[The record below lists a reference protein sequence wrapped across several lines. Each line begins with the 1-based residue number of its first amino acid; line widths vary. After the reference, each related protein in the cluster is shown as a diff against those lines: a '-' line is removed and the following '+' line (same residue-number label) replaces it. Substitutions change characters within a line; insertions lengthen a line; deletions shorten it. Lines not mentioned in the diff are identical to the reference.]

1 MIESTVVSV
10 SQVKDLFDEQCNDI
24 GKFLDRN
31 PNMYKAAI
39 ATNHV
44 VKAIMVFATMTWSP
58 LSAPVTGCAM
68 LASSLLYRASV
79 ERFCSFRFTVM
90 SLLGAA
96 AIGMTVPAL
105 TAVAAGTAF
114 TSIEAAFSTFAELVP
129 IGLYCTGVVILSGK
143 DVDSKLSEC
152 CYKSMMRQ
160 ASSESSGSS
169 RGADKTPSAKK
180 SSFSFSFPWDK
191 K

>member
-1 MIESTVVSV
+1 MIESAVVSV
-10 SQVKDLFDEQCNDI
+10 SQIKDLFDEQCNDI
-24 GKFLDRN
+24 GKFLDKN
-31 PNMYKAAI
+31 PDVYKAAI
-39 ATNHV
+39 ATNHL

-68 LASSLLYRASV
+68 LASSLLYRASI

-90 SLLGAA
+90 SLLGAT
-96 AIGMTVPAL
+96 AISMTVPAL

-114 TSIEAAFSTFAELVP
+114 TSIGAAFATGAELIP
-129 IGLYCTGVVILSGK
+129 LGLYCTGVVILSGK

-160 ASSESSGSS
+160 SSSESSGSS
-169 RGADKTPSAKK
+169 RGAERNPPSKK
-180 SSFSFSFPWDK
+180 SSFSFSFPWTTQ
-191 K
+191 